1 MSASA
6 AKIWATGQQ
15 CLARIE
21 TEAEGIAT
29 WKAYLT
35 NYRLRANHVDDA
47 CVWLTCVLALEAV
60 NADNNGIGSILVD
73 GVGRVVAQGHNE
85 VFNPYFRSDR
95 HAEMVVMD
103 DFEDA
108 HPEPGTLNGYA
119 LYTSLEPCPMC
130 LVRLITSGVK
140 KVLFGAQD
148 AAGGMAHKLTD
159 LPPFWIE
166 LLQGKIFSKAECS
179 PDLTEAASQIFL
191 LNLEELTAR
200 IKAR

>member
-1 MSASA
+1 MSAA
-6 AKIWATGQQ
+6 RIWAAGQQ

-21 TEAEGIAT
+21 TEAEGINT

-35 NYRLRANHVDDA
+35 DYRPRANHADDV
-47 CVWLTCVLALEAV
+47 CVWLTCALALEAV
-60 NADNNGIGSILVD
+60 NAGNFGIGAILID
-73 GVGRVVAQGHNE
+73 GCGGAVALGRNE

-103 DFEDA
+103 AFEDA
-108 HPEPGTLNGYA
+108 HLEFKKLDGYV

-140 KVLFGAQD
+140 KVLFGASD
-148 AAGGMAHKLTD
+148 AAGGMAHKLND

-166 LLQGKIFSKAECS
+166 LLHGKIFSQAECS
-179 PDLTEAASQIFL
+179 PGLADAAGEIFL

>member
-1 MSASA
+1 MSTAQ
-6 AKIWATGQQ
+6 IWAAGQQ
-15 CLARIE
+15 RLARIE
-21 TEAEGIAT
+21 TEAEGINT
-29 WKAYLT
+29 WKAYLA
-35 NYRLRANHVDDA
+35 NYRPRAKHADDA

-60 NADNNGIGSILVD
+60 NAGNNGIGSILVD
-73 GVGRVVAQGHNE
+73 SVGRVVAQGHNA

-108 HPEPGTLNGYA
+108 HPELGKLHGYA
-119 LYTSLEPCPMC
+119 LFTSLEPCPMC
-130 LVRLITSGVK
+130 LVRLGTSGVK
-140 KVLFGAQD
+140 KVLFAASD
-148 AAGGMAHKLTD
+148 AAGGMAHKLND

-166 LLQGKIFSKAECS
+166 LLQGKMFSQAECS
-179 PDLTEAASQIFL
+179 PGLAEAAGEIFL

>member
-1 MSASA
+1 MNTEQ
-6 AKIWATGQQ
+6 IWEAGRQR
-15 CLARIE
+15 LAMIE
-21 TEAEGIAT
+21 TEAESINT
-29 WKAYLT
+29 WKAYLS
-35 NYRLRANHVDDA
+35 NYQPAATHADDA
-47 CVWLTCVLALEAV
+47 CVWLTCALALEAV
-60 NADNNGIGSILVD
+60 NAGNFGIGAILIDD
-73 GVGRVVAQGHNE
+73 GGRVIAQGRNE

-108 HPEPGTLNGYA
+108 HPEHKKLDGYT

-130 LVRLITSGVK
+130 LVRLSTSSVNRI
-140 KVLFGAQD
+140 LFAARD
-148 AAGGMAHKLTD
+148 NAGGMAHRRGD

-166 LLQGKIFSKAECS
+166 LAQDKVFWQAECS
-179 PDLTEAASQIFL
+179 PKLIHAAGQIFL